1 MKVFNPEDS
10 SYIELSTQNEEE
22 LFNISCHSNTVHEY
36 AKFTNMNYN
45 IVERLEEQITKHG
58 HLNFDSNSDI
68 SNLIK
73 TQLAGFNMMSL
84 FSLAKMKSLDN
95 ADKLS
100 FTKKLLE
107 AEYKL
112 DRERCEVI
120 KLDESLS
127 AQALSQNE
135 AVIEPLNK

>member
-1 MKVFNPEDS
+1 
-10 SYIELSTQNEEE
+10 
-22 LFNISCHSNTVHEY
+22 
-36 AKFTNMNYN
+36 
-45 IVERLEEQITKHG
+45 
-58 HLNFDSNSDI
+58 
-68 SNLIK
+68 
-73 TQLAGFNMMSL
+73 MSL

-127 AQALSQNE
+127 AQALS
-135 AVIEPLNK
+135 